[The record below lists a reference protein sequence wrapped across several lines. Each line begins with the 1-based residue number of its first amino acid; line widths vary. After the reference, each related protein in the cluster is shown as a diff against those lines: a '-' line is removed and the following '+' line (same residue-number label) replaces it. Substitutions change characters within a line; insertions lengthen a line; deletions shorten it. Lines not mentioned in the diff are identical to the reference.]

1 MTTLWDLLPAMS
13 LFAFVTA
20 ITPGP
25 NNLLLANSGAQFGV
39 RESWRHLIGIRI
51 GVIGLI
57 LLCACGVGV
66 GVAFQTHPNW
76 YLSIKYVGVAY
87 MLWLMIKLLCTNP
100 LSGKSTKNKPIS
112 MTQATL
118 FQLGNMKAWMAS
130 LALVTSYSLPSSYW
144 FSVALITVVFTT
156 FGLLANIVWVW
167 FGEKIRIY
175 LDTVLKQRLF
185 NISLA
190 AITLISLL
198 PVLEHSI

>member
-1 MTTLWDLLPAMS
+1 MP
-13 LFAFVTA
+13 
-20 ITPGP
+20 
-25 NNLLLANSGAQFGV
+25 
-39 RESWRHLIGIRI
+39 
-51 GVIGLI
+51 
-57 LLCACGVGV
+57 
-66 GVAFQTHPNW
+66 
-76 YLSIKYVGVAY
+76 
-87 MLWLMIKLLCTNP
+87 
-100 LSGKSTKNKPIS
+100 
-112 MTQATL
+112 QATL

-156 FGLLANIVWVW
+156 FGLLANIVWVGV
-167 FGEKIRIY
+167 GEKIRIY

>member
-1 MTTLWDLLPAMS
+1 MTTLWDLMPAMS

-25 NNLLLANSGAQFGV
+25 NNLLLANSGAQFGI
-39 RESWRHLIGIRI
+39 RKSWRHLIGIRI
-51 GVIGLI
+51 GVAGLI

-66 GVAFQTHPNW
+66 ALTTHPSW
-76 YLSIKYVGVAY
+76 YLAIKYLGLAY
-87 MLWLMIKLLCTNP
+87 MFWLMIKLLCTNP
-100 LSGKSTKNKPIS
+100 FSGKSTKSKPIN

-144 FSVALITVVFTT
+144 LSVALITLVFTI
-156 FGLLANIVWVW
+156 FGLFANITWVWV
-167 FGEKIRIY
+167 GQKIRVY
-175 LDTVLKQRLF
+175 LNTTLKQRMF

-190 AITLISLL
+190 AITFISLL

>member
-1 MTTLWDLLPAMS
+1 MTTLWDLMPAMS

-39 RESWRHLIGIRI
+39 RKSWRHLIGIRI

-57 LLCACGVGV
+57 LLCACGA
-66 GVAFQTHPNW
+66 GVALQTHPSW
-76 YLSIKYVGVAY
+76 YLAIKYIGLAY
-87 MLWLMIKLLCTNP
+87 MFWLIIKLLCTN
-100 LSGKSTKNKPIS
+100 SFAGKATKSKPINV
-112 MTQATL
+112 TQATL
-118 FQLGNMKAWMAS
+118 FQLGNMKAWIAS

-144 FSVALITVVFTT
+144 LSVALITFVFTT
-156 FGLLANIVWVW
+156 FGLLANMTWVWV
-167 FGEKIRIY
+167 GQKIRVY
-175 LDTVLKQRLF
+175 LNTTLKQRMF

-190 AITLISLL
+190 AITFISLL

>member
-1 MTTLWDLLPAMS
+1 MTTLWDLMPAMS

-39 RESWRHLIGIRI
+39 RKSWRHLIGIRI

-57 LLCACGVGV
+57 LLCACGAS
-66 GVAFQTHPNW
+66 VALQTHPSW
-76 YLSIKYVGVAY
+76 YLAIKYIGLAY
-87 MLWLMIKLLCTNP
+87 MFWLIIKLLCTN
-100 LSGKSTKNKPIS
+100 SFAGKATKSKPINV
-112 MTQATL
+112 TQATL

-144 FSVALITVVFTT
+144 LSVALITFLFTT
-156 FGLLANIVWVW
+156 FGLFANMTWVWV
-167 FGEKIRIY
+167 GQKIRVY
-175 LDTVLKQRLF
+175 LNTTLKQRMF

-190 AITLISLL
+190 AITFISLL
-198 PVLEHSI
+198 PVLEYSI

>member
-1 MTTLWDLLPAMS
+1 MTTLWDLMPAMS

-25 NNLLLANSGAQFGV
+25 NNLLLANSGAQFGI
-39 RESWRHLIGIRI
+39 RKSWRHLIGIRI
-51 GVIGLI
+51 GVAGLI

-66 GVAFQTHPNW
+66 ALTTHPSW
-76 YLSIKYVGVAY
+76 YLAIKYLGLAY
-87 MLWLMIKLLCTNP
+87 MFWLMIKLLCTNP
-100 LSGKSTKNKPIS
+100 FSGKSTKSKPIN

-144 FSVALITVVFTT
+144 LSVALIILVFTT
-156 FGLLANIVWVW
+156 FGLFANITWVWV
-167 FGEKIRIY
+167 GQKIRVY
-175 LDTVLKQRLF
+175 LNTALKQRMF

-190 AITLISLL
+190 AITFISLL

>member
-57 LLCACGVGV
+57 LLCACGV

-130 LALVTSYSLPSSYW
+130 LALVTSYSLPSRYW
-144 FSVALITVVFTT
+144 FSVALITVVFTI

>member
-1 MTTLWDLLPAMS
+1 MTTLWDLMPAMS

-39 RESWRHLIGIRI
+39 RKSWRHLIGIRI

-57 LLCACGVGV
+57 LLCACGA
-66 GVAFQTHPNW
+66 GVALQTHPSW
-76 YLSIKYVGVAY
+76 YLAIKYIGLAY
-87 MLWLMIKLLCTNP
+87 MFWLIIKLLCTN
-100 LSGKSTKNKPIS
+100 SFAGKATKSKPINV
-112 MTQATL
+112 TQDTL

-144 FSVALITVVFTT
+144 LSVALITFVFTT
-156 FGLLANIVWVW
+156 FGLLANMTWVWV
-167 FGEKIRIY
+167 GQKIRVY
-175 LDTVLKQRLF
+175 LNTTLKQRMF

-190 AITLISLL
+190 AITFISLL

>member
-1 MTTLWDLLPAMS
+1 MTTLWDLMPAMS

-39 RESWRHLIGIRI
+39 RKSWRHLIGIRI

-57 LLCACGVGV
+57 LLCACGAG
-66 GVAFQTHPNW
+66 AALQTHPSW
-76 YLSIKYVGVAY
+76 YLAIKYIGLAY
-87 MLWLMIKLLCTNP
+87 MFWLIIKLLCTN
-100 LSGKSTKNKPIS
+100 SFAGKATKSKPINV
-112 MTQATL
+112 TQATL

-144 FSVALITVVFTT
+144 LSVALITFVFTT
-156 FGLLANIVWVW
+156 FGLLANMTWVWV
-167 FGEKIRIY
+167 GQKIRVY
-175 LDTVLKQRLF
+175 LNTTLKQRMF

-190 AITLISLL
+190 AITFISLL

>member
-1 MTTLWDLLPAMS
+1 MTTLWDLMPAMS

-20 ITPGP
+20 ITLGP

-39 RESWRHLIGIRI
+39 RKSWRHLIGIRI

-57 LLCACGVGV
+57 LLCACGA
-66 GVAFQTHPNW
+66 GVALQTHPSW
-76 YLSIKYVGVAY
+76 YLAIKYIGLAY
-87 MLWLMIKLLCTNP
+87 MFWLIIKLLCTN
-100 LSGKSTKNKPIS
+100 SFAGKATKSKPINV
-112 MTQATL
+112 TQATL

-144 FSVALITVVFTT
+144 LSVALITFVFTT
-156 FGLLANIVWVW
+156 FGLLANMTWVWV
-167 FGEKIRIY
+167 GQKIRVY
-175 LDTVLKQRLF
+175 LNTTLKQRMF

-190 AITLISLL
+190 AITFISLL

>member
-66 GVAFQTHPNW
+66 AFQTHPNW

-118 FQLGNMKAWMAS
+118 FQLGNVKAWMAS

-198 PVLEHSI
+198 SVLEHSI

>member
-1 MTTLWDLLPAMS
+1 MTTLWDLMPAMS

-20 ITPGP
+20 ITPRP
-25 NNLLLANSGAQFGV
+25 NNLLLANSGAQFGI
-39 RESWRHLIGIRI
+39 RKSWRHLIGIRI
-51 GVIGLI
+51 GVAGLI

-66 GVAFQTHPNW
+66 ALTTHPSW
-76 YLSIKYVGVAY
+76 YLAIKYLGLAY
-87 MLWLMIKLLCTNP
+87 MFWLMIKLLCTNP
-100 LSGKSTKNKPIS
+100 FSGKSTKSKPIN

-144 FSVALITVVFTT
+144 LSVALITLVFTT
-156 FGLLANIVWVW
+156 FGLFANITWVWV
-167 FGEKIRIY
+167 GQKVRVY
-175 LDTVLKQRLF
+175 LNTTLKQRMF

-190 AITLISLL
+190 AITFISLL

>member
-1 MTTLWDLLPAMS
+1 MTTLWDLMPAMS

-25 NNLLLANSGAQFGV
+25 NNLLLANSGAQFGI
-39 RESWRHLIGIRI
+39 RKSWRHLIGIRI
-51 GVIGLI
+51 GVAGLI

-66 GVAFQTHPNW
+66 ALTTHPSW
-76 YLSIKYVGVAY
+76 YLAIKYLGLAY
-87 MLWLMIKLLCTNP
+87 MFWLMIKLLCTNP
-100 LSGKSTKNKPIS
+100 FSGKSTKSKPIN

-118 FQLGNMKAWMAS
+118 FQLSNMKAWMAS

-144 FSVALITVVFTT
+144 LSVALITLVFTT
-156 FGLLANIVWVW
+156 FGLFANITWVWV
-167 FGEKIRIY
+167 GQKIRVY
-175 LDTVLKQRLF
+175 LNTTLKQRMF

-190 AITLISLL
+190 AITFISLL

>member
-1 MTTLWDLLPAMS
+1 MTTLWDLMPAMS

-25 NNLLLANSGAQFGV
+25 NNLLLTNSGAQFGV
-39 RESWRHLIGIRI
+39 RKSWRHLIGIRI

-57 LLCACGVGV
+57 LLCACGA
-66 GVAFQTHPNW
+66 GVALQTHPSW
-76 YLSIKYVGVAY
+76 YLAIKYIGLAY
-87 MLWLMIKLLCTNP
+87 MFWLIIKLLCTN
-100 LSGKSTKNKPIS
+100 SFAGKATKSKPINV
-112 MTQATL
+112 TQATL

-144 FSVALITVVFTT
+144 LSVALITFVFTT
-156 FGLLANIVWVW
+156 FGLLANMTWVWV
-167 FGEKIRIY
+167 GQKIRVY
-175 LDTVLKQRLF
+175 LNTTLKQRMF

-190 AITLISLL
+190 AITFISLL

>member
-1 MTTLWDLLPAMS
+1 MTTLWDLMPAMS

-39 RESWRHLIGIRI
+39 RKSWRHLIGIRI

-57 LLCACGVGV
+57 LLCACGA
-66 GVAFQTHPNW
+66 GVALQTHPSW
-76 YLSIKYVGVAY
+76 YLAINYLGLAY
-87 MLWLMIKLLCTNP
+87 MFWLIIKLLCTN
-100 LSGKSTKNKPIS
+100 SFAGKATKSKPINV
-112 MTQATL
+112 TQATL

-144 FSVALITVVFTT
+144 LSVALITFVFTT
-156 FGLLANIVWVW
+156 FGLLANMTWVWV
-167 FGEKIRIY
+167 GQKIRVY
-175 LDTVLKQRLF
+175 LNTTLKQRMF

-190 AITLISLL
+190 AITFISLL

>member
-1 MTTLWDLLPAMS
+1 MTTLWDLMPAMS

-39 RESWRHLIGIRI
+39 RKSWRHLIGIRI

-57 LLCACGVGV
+57 LLCACGA
-66 GVAFQTHPNW
+66 GVALQTHPSW
-76 YLSIKYVGVAY
+76 YLTIKYIGLAY
-87 MLWLMIKLLCTNP
+87 MFWLIIKLLCTN
-100 LSGKSTKNKPIS
+100 SFAGKATKSKPINV
-112 MTQATL
+112 TQATL

-144 FSVALITVVFTT
+144 LSVALITFVFTT
-156 FGLLANIVWVW
+156 FGLLANMTWVWV
-167 FGEKIRIY
+167 GQKIRVY
-175 LDTVLKQRLF
+175 LNTTLKQRMF

-190 AITLISLL
+190 AITFISLL

>member
-1 MTTLWDLLPAMS
+1 MTTLWDLMPAMS

-39 RESWRHLIGIRI
+39 RKSWRHLIGIRI

-57 LLCACGVGV
+57 LLCACGA
-66 GVAFQTHPNW
+66 GVALQTHPSW
-76 YLSIKYVGVAY
+76 YLAIKHIGLAY
-87 MLWLMIKLLCTNP
+87 MFWLIIKLLCTN
-100 LSGKSTKNKPIS
+100 SFAGKATKSKPINV
-112 MTQATL
+112 TQATL

-144 FSVALITVVFTT
+144 LSVALITFVFTT
-156 FGLLANIVWVW
+156 FGLLANMTWVWV
-167 FGEKIRIY
+167 GQKIRVY
-175 LDTVLKQRLF
+175 LNTTLKQRMF

-190 AITLISLL
+190 AITFISLL

>member
-57 LLCACGVGV
+57 LLCACGV

>member
-1 MTTLWDLLPAMS
+1 MTTLWSLMPAMS

-39 RESWRHLIGIRI
+39 RKSWRHLIGIRI

-57 LLCACGVGV
+57 LFCACGVV
-66 GVAFQTHPNW
+66 VALQNHPNW
-76 YLSIKYVGVAY
+76 YLAIKYVGLAY
-87 MLWLMIKLLCTNP
+87 MFWLIIKLLCTNP
-100 LSGKSTKNKPIS
+100 FSGKPTKNKPINV
-112 MTQATL
+112 TQAAL

-144 FSVALITVVFTT
+144 FSVALITFVFTT
-156 FGLLANIVWVW
+156 FGLLANITWVWV
-167 FGEKIRIY
+167 GQQIRVY
-175 LDTVLKQRLF
+175 LDSALKQRLF

-190 AITLISLL
+190 TITFISLL

>member
-1 MTTLWDLLPAMS
+1 MTTLWDLMPAMS

-39 RESWRHLIGIRI
+39 QKSWRHLIGIRI

-57 LLCACGVGV
+57 LLCACGA
-66 GVAFQTHPNW
+66 GVALQTHPSW
-76 YLSIKYVGVAY
+76 YLAIKYIGLAY
-87 MLWLMIKLLCTNP
+87 MFWLIIKLLCTN
-100 LSGKSTKNKPIS
+100 SFAGKATKSKPINV
-112 MTQATL
+112 TQATL

-144 FSVALITVVFTT
+144 LSVALITFVFTT
-156 FGLLANIVWVW
+156 FGLLANMTWVWV
-167 FGEKIRIY
+167 GQKIRVY
-175 LDTVLKQRLF
+175 LNTTLKQRMF

-190 AITLISLL
+190 AITFISLL

>member
-1 MTTLWDLLPAMS
+1 MTTLWDLMPAMS

-39 RESWRHLIGIRI
+39 RKSWRHLIGIRI

-57 LLCACGVGV
+57 LLCACGA
-66 GVAFQTHPNW
+66 GVALQTHPSW
-76 YLSIKYVGVAY
+76 YLAIKYIGLAY
-87 MLWLMIKLLCTNP
+87 MFWLIIKLLCTN
-100 LSGKSTKNKPIS
+100 SFAGKATKSKPINV
-112 MTQATL
+112 TQATL

-144 FSVALITVVFTT
+144 LSVALITFVFTT
-156 FGLLANIVWVW
+156 FGLLANMTWVWV
-167 FGEKIRIY
+167 GQKIRVY
-175 LDTVLKQRLF
+175 LNTTLKQRMF

-190 AITLISLL
+190 AITFISLL
-198 PVLEHSI
+198 PVFEHSI

>member
-1 MTTLWDLLPAMS
+1 MTTLWDLMPAMS

-25 NNLLLANSGAQFGV
+25 NNLLLANSGAQFGA
-39 RESWRHLIGIRI
+39 RKSWRHLIGIRI

-57 LLCACGVGV
+57 LLCACGA
-66 GVAFQTHPNW
+66 GVALQTHPSW
-76 YLSIKYVGVAY
+76 YLAIKYIGLAY
-87 MLWLMIKLLCTNP
+87 MFWLIIKLLCTN
-100 LSGKSTKNKPIS
+100 SFAGKATKSKPINV
-112 MTQATL
+112 TQATL

-144 FSVALITVVFTT
+144 LSVALITLVFTT
-156 FGLLANIVWVW
+156 FGLFANMTWVWV
-167 FGEKIRIY
+167 GQKIRVY
-175 LDTVLKQRLF
+175 LNTTLKQRMF

-190 AITLISLL
+190 AITFISLL

>member
-20 ITPGP
+20 IPPGP

-57 LLCACGVGV
+57 LLCACGV

>member
-20 ITPGP
+20 MTPGP

-66 GVAFQTHPNW
+66 AFQTHPNW
-76 YLSIKYVGVAY
+76 YLAIKYVGVAY